1 MSWDVD
7 EKEFYETFAEI
18 ESERGIE
25 EAKRWAWSALD
36 WTQKELRKKEEG
48 VKDERAAVVA
58 YLRELGEINSMLS
71 PMKGA
76 ADDIECGEHRSEEE
90 EPLVGFDGTPVKVVM
105 AEGPSGLFIGTD
117 RLIVSTLKKDK
128 VKKKK

>member
-25 EAKRWAWSALD
+25 EAKQWAWSALD
-36 WTQKELRKKEEG
+36 WTQKELRKKEDG

-58 YLRELGEINSMLS
+58 YLREAW
-71 PMKGA
+71 GA
-76 ADDIECGEHRSEEE
+76 VNLVSTDIISAEVERGEHRREEKE
-90 EPLVGFDGTPVKVVM
+90 
-105 AEGPSGLFIGTD
+105 
-117 RLIVSTLKKDK
+117 
-128 VKKKK
+128 

>member
-58 YLRELGEINSMLS
+58 WLREEGSINSILS
-71 PMKGA
+71 PLKGA
-76 ADDIECGEHRSEEE
+76 ADEIERGEHRREEK
-90 EPLVGFDGTPVKVVM
+90 P
-105 AEGPSGLFIGTD
+105 
-117 RLIVSTLKKDK
+117 
-128 VKKKK
+128 

>member
-58 YLRELGEINSMLS
+58 WLREEGSINSILS
-71 PMKGA
+71 PLKGA
-76 ADDIECGEHRSEEE
+76 ADEIERGEHRREEKE
-90 EPLVGFDGTPVKVVM
+90 
-105 AEGPSGLFIGTD
+105 
-117 RLIVSTLKKDK
+117 
-128 VKKKK
+128 

>member
-18 ESERGIE
+18 ESEHGIE

-48 VKDERAAVVA
+48 VKDERAAAVA
-58 YLRELGEINSMLS
+58 WLDAQL
-71 PMKGA
+71 P
-76 ADDIECGEHRSEEE
+76 DIDFCDGCGQRGTTVYQIAEAIERGEHRREE
-90 EPLVGFDGTPVKVVM
+90 
-105 AEGPSGLFIGTD
+105 
-117 RLIVSTLKKDK
+117 
-128 VKKKK
+128 